1 MNELI
6 EALKVALADS
16 YAFSLKAQNYH
27 WNVTGISFAE
37 HHKFFGKLYSEVQ
50 EGVDGIAEGIRT
62 LDAFSPGSFTR
73 FKELTTIEDE
83 LKIPAVEK
91 MLSNMADDNQKVLES
106 LHKAY
111 MLAEKNMKHGISNYI
126 QDRITAHE
134 KHGWMLRSFKKA

>member
-1 MNELI
+1 MSELAD
-6 EALKVALADS
+6 ALRVALADS

-50 EGVDGIAEGIRT
+50 DGVDGIAESIRT
-62 LDAFSPGSFTR
+62 LDEFSPGSFTR

-91 MLSNMADDNQKVLES
+91 MLSNLAADNVKVLAT

-111 MLAEKNMKHGISNYI
+111 MLAEKQMKHGISNYI

-134 KHGWMLRSFKKA
+134 KHGWMLRSFTKA